1 MVVSPIRLSGLVLAP
16 LIWAANTQL
25 GQILPYSDCRT
36 QIPLSAAVSILLTLL
51 TVAAA
56 LFPLAERTPV
66 AARTALFV
74 NRLSLLTGL
83 AFSFAMLMQSAATL
97 LVGPC
102 QR

>member
-1 MVVSPIRLSGLVLAP
+1 MVVSLIRLSGLVAAP

-36 QIPLSAAVSILLTLL
+36 HVPLSAAVSILLTLV
-51 TVAAA
+51 TVVAA
-56 LFPLAERTPV
+56 LSPLAERTPV
-66 AARTALFV
+66 ASRTPLFV

-97 LVGPC
+97 LIDTC

>member
-1 MVVSPIRLSGLVLAP
+1 MVVSLTRLSGLVAAP

-25 GQILPYSDCRT
+25 GQILPYSDCQT
-36 QIPLSAAVSILLTLL
+36 HVPLVAAVSILLTLL

-56 LFPLAERTPV
+56 LFPLAQSKSVTARTP
-66 AARTALFV
+66 LFI

-97 LVGPC
+97 LVDTC